1 MALTPFRRFGTVMG
15 LAALAACEDSITV
28 PNQNQP
34 DVARA
39 FATPAGIQQVL
50 STSYQQLHEG
60 LYASTDA
67 ISPQGQVMAFESY
80 GSVANFGM
88 AIRGGLPRVPIDNG
102 RGNAVFLGNFRD
114 FSQAQRV
121 MRNAADG
128 VRALDALLARGG
140 TLGSPGADNIG
151 ADQRARAF
159 GFFVNG
165 LSLGYASI
173 VYDSAAIVTPAVPS
187 DVVPTLSGYRD
198 VSTAALA
205 LLDSAVAIANAVPTA
220 SVTGFTLPAAW
231 VRNNA
236 LTRDQFVAVV
246 RSYRAR
252 FRAGVAR
259 DTLERRNVAA
269 GGIVD
274 WARVRDDAVAGIAA
288 DLNINLDLA
297 SGWRN
302 TWLNQMMEY
311 QGWHQMTPF
320 MIGMADTSG
329 TYLAW
334 LNVGI
339 ANKTAPIIRT
349 PDRRFPQGDTRTAQN
364 AAYNTEG
371 TAAPP
376 AGLYFGNRPEGRD
389 LLAAPWGNSQYD
401 HVRFR
406 GYRLQ
411 AQANFNWPAMTTA
424 EVRLLA
430 AEAHIRLG
438 NAAAA
443 IPLINVSRTAAG
455 LPAIPTAAAATD
467 PVPGGSACVPRTPVP
482 SGSTYTT
489 PCATLLEAMKYEKRI
504 ETAHTGYI
512 QWFIDSRGWGDL
524 PQGTATEWPVP
535 YQEMDARARPFY
547 GSTRAAGRGTYAF

>member
-1 MALTPFRRFGTVMG
+1 MALMHLRRFGMAMG
-15 LAALAACEDSITV
+15 LATLAACEDSITV

-60 LYASTDA
+60 LHASNDA
-67 ISPQGQVMAFESY
+67 VAPQGQVMAFESY

-140 TLGSPGADNIG
+140 TLGSPGVDNTG
-151 ADQRARAF
+151 TDQRARAF

-165 LSLGYASI
+165 LSLGFAAM

-198 VSTAALA
+198 VNTAALTM
-205 LLDSAVAIANAVPTA
+205 LDSAVAIATAVPAA
-220 SVTGFTLPAAW
+220 SAAGFTLPASW
-231 VRNNA
+231 IRNNA

-259 DTLERRNVAA
+259 DTTERRA
-269 GGIVD
+269 VD
-274 WARVRDDAVAGIAA
+274 WTRVRDDAVAGITT
-288 DLNINLDLA
+288 DLNLNLDIA

-329 TYLAW
+329 TYLTW
-334 LNVGI
+334 LNTPI
-339 ANKTAPIIRT
+339 ATKAVPIIRT
-349 PDRRFPQGDTRTAQN
+349 PDRRFPQGDTRAAQN

-371 TAAPP
+371 TSGPP

-406 GYRLQ
+406 SYRLQ
-411 AQANFNWPAMTTA
+411 AQANFNWPTMTAA
-424 EVRLLA
+424 EIRLLA

-455 LPAIPTAAAATD
+455 LPAIPAGAAATD

-482 SGSTYTT
+482 SGSTYTL
-489 PCATLLEAMKYEKRI
+489 PCASLLEAMKYEKRL

-512 QWFIDSRGWGDL
+512 QWFLDSRGWGDL